1 MSADYTE
8 QQTATDQQRSKDL
21 SLQRTRPPTEVP
33 GYQTQ
38 RFIGAGAYGEVWA
51 GIDRTTGRKVA
62 IKFYL
67 HRRGVDWSLLAREV
81 EKLRFLSADRYVV
94 QLLDVGWDAEPPYY
108 VMEYVEHGSLD
119 DLLRRHGTF
128 TVPEAVELFREIA
141 VGLAHAH
148 GKGVVHCD
156 LKPANI
162 LLDQDG
168 KPRLADF
175 GQSRLSHEQKPALGT
190 LFYMAP
196 EQADLEAAP
205 DVRWDVYALG
215 VILYT
220 LLVGSPPHRNDTTIG
235 HIDSASDLPD
245 RLARYRH
252 AIRAAPPAAEH
263 RRIPGMDRA
272 LAETIDRCLA
282 VNPHDRFANVQEVLD
297 ALAARQRNRERLPMM
312 VLGFLGPLLVLLVTG
327 VFSYRGYSRA
337 VENAE
342 TGYAQWALQN
352 NKFAAELAAEKVT
365 GQLSRYFEIARDEAE
380 NAAFRPLFF
389 AVSDESQALA
399 RLVDRET
406 PDSEIEA
413 ARMAFKNEAQRGRLE
428 QHLQDRL
435 NRYQEVAERDPRAPR
450 FASVFVT
457 DRLGTQLAAAF
468 DDNADSDSVGFN
480 TALRTYFHGGSNQG
494 ERVSRPLSANPPHI
508 ERTHLSGVYSSY
520 SQQIWK
526 VAISTPI
533 YRDTNEGRQFEG
545 ILALTVRLGDFSV
558 SQAGGQSETRD
569 WFAVLVDSRDDEE
582 EELGKILQHPL
593 FEELAAQNKSVPAS
607 LLGPNS
613 RVPDALL
620 AGEGTT
626 EYYDPLGQYQAE
638 RREGDTPES
647 FATRQAIQELSQQ
660 FSRRWLAASAPV
672 LPPIGAA
679 ETSQSGLVVVVQS
692 DYQRVVDPA
701 RQLGRQFVRNSFAM
715 FLVMV
720 AVSLALWYFVVRMFR
735 EARAGLNRPAT
746 PVPESTPLYRPMQM
760 PAQRKERES

>member
-1 MSADYTE
+1 MSSDYTE

-21 SLQRTRPPTEVP
+21 SLERTRPPTEVP

-51 GIDRTTGRKVA
+51 GVDRTTGRKVA

-128 TVPEAVELFREIA
+128 AVPEAVELFREIA
-141 VGLAHAH
+141 VGLSHAH

-196 EQADLEAAP
+196 EQADLEAVP

-215 VILYT
+215 VMLYT
-220 LLVGSPPHRNDTTIG
+220 LLVGSPPHRSDSTIG
-235 HIDSASDLPD
+235 HIDSATDLTD

-263 RRIPGMDRA
+263 RRVPGLDRA
-272 LAETIDRCLA
+272 LAEIIDRCLA
-282 VNPHDRFANVQEVLD
+282 VNPDDRFANVQEVLD
-297 ALAARQRNRERLPMM
+297 ALAARERNRERLPMM
-312 VLGFLGPLLVLLVTG
+312 VLGFLGPLLVLLVTAL
-327 VFSYRGYSRA
+327 FSYRGYSRA

-365 GQLSRYFEIARDEAE
+365 GQLGRYFEIARDEAD

-389 AVSDESQALA
+389 AVADESQALA
-399 RLVDRET
+399 RLVDRDT
-406 PDSEIEA
+406 PDAEIRA
-413 ARMAFKNEAQRGRLE
+413 ARMAFKNEPQRGRLE
-428 QHLQDRL
+428 EHLQDRL

-468 DDNADSDSVGFN
+468 DDNSPSESAGYN
-480 TALRTYFHGGSNQG
+480 TALRTYFHGGSSQG
-494 ERVSRPLSANPPHI
+494 EQVERPLSANPPHI
-508 ERTHLSGVYSSY
+508 ERTHLSGVFFSRT
-520 SQQIWK
+520 QRTWK

-533 YRDTNEGRQFEG
+533 YRDTNEGRLFDG
-545 ILALTVRLGDFSV
+545 ILVLTVNLGDFSV
-558 SQAGGQSETRD
+558 SQGVMAESNDR
-569 WFAVLVDSRDDEE
+569 FAVLVDSREE
-582 EELGKILQHPL
+582 EGEEPGKILQHPL
-593 FEELAAQNKSVPAS
+593 FEDLAAERKSVPTS
-607 LLGPNS
+607 LLGPLA
-613 RVPDALL
+613 RVPQSLL
-620 AGEGTT
+620 AGEGSA
-626 EYYDPLGQYQAE
+626 EYYDPLGKFQAE
-638 RREGDTPES
+638 RRDDDTAES
-647 FATRQAIQELSQQ
+647 FAARQAVQKLSEQYD
-660 FSRRWLAASAPV
+660 RRWLAASAPV

-692 DYQRVVDPA
+692 DYQRVVEPA

-735 EARAGLNRPAT
+735 EPRAGLNRPVT
-746 PVPESTPLYRPMQM
+746 PVPESTPVQGLTTIAAPRG
-760 PAQRKERES
+760 ER

>member
-51 GIDRTTGRKVA
+51 GVDRTTGRKVA

-119 DLLRRHGTF
+119 DLLKRHGTF
-128 TVPEAVELFREIA
+128 AVPEAVELFREIA

-196 EQADLEAAP
+196 EQADLEASP

-220 LLVGSPPHRNDTTIG
+220 LLVGSPPHRNDGTIG
-235 HIDSASDLPD
+235 HIDSATDLPD

-252 AIRAAPPAAEH
+252 AIRNAPPAAEH
-263 RRIPGMDRA
+263 RRIPGMDRS
-272 LAETIDRCLA
+272 LAEIIERCLA
-282 VNPHDRFANVQEVLD
+282 VNPDDRFANVQEVLD

-312 VLGFLGPLLVLLVTG
+312 VLGFLGPLLVLLVTAL
-327 VFSYRGYSRA
+327 FSYRGYSRA

-342 TGYAQWALQN
+342 AGYAQWALQN
-352 NKFAAELAAEKVT
+352 NQFAAELAAEKVT
-365 GQLSRYFEIARDEAE
+365 GQLSRYFEIARAEAE
-380 NAAFRPLFF
+380 NATFRPSFF
-389 AVSDESQALA
+389 AVTDESRALS
-399 RLVDRET
+399 RLIDRET
-406 PDSEIEA
+406 PDAEIET
-413 ARMAFKNEAQRGRLE
+413 ARKAFTNEPQRLRLE
-428 QHLQDRL
+428 AHLQDRL
-435 NRYQEVAERDPRAPR
+435 NRYQETAARDTRAPR

-468 DDNADSDSVGFN
+468 DDKSDSESVGFN
-480 TALRTYFHGGSNQG
+480 TALRTYFHGGASQG
-494 ERVSRPLSANPPHI
+494 EQVARPLSANPPHI
-508 ERTHLSGVYSSY
+508 ERTHLSAVFFSRT
-520 SQQIWK
+520 QKIWK

-533 YRDTNEGRQFEG
+533 YRDNNEGQQFEG
-545 ILALTVRLGDFSV
+545 ILVLTVSLGDFSV
-558 SQAGGQSETRD
+558 SQAGGQAESRD
-569 WFAVLVDSRDDEE
+569 RFAVLVDSRENEE
-582 EELGKILQHPL
+582 EEPGKILQHPL
-593 FEELAAQNKSVPAS
+593 FEELAAQGKSVPTS
-607 LLGPNS
+607 LLGPDAQ
-613 RVPDALL
+613 VPQALL
-620 AGEGTT
+620 AGEGST
-626 EYYDPLGQYQAE
+626 EYYDPVGQYRAQ
-638 RREGDTPES
+638 RRDDDTPES
-647 FATRQAIQELSQQ
+647 FAARQAVEKLSAE
-660 FSRRWLAASAPV
+660 FDRRWLAASAPV

-679 ETSQSGLVVVVQS
+679 ESSQSGLVVVMQS
-692 DYQRVVDPA
+692 DYQRVVEPA
-701 RQLGRQFVRNSFAM
+701 RQLGRQFIRNSFAM

-720 AVSLALWYFVVRMFR
+720 AVSLALWYIVVRLFR
-735 EARAGLNRPAT
+735 EPRAGLNRPAT
-746 PVPESTPLYRPMQM
+746 PVPESTPALGLTTI
-760 PAQRKERES
+760 AASKDK

>member
-1 MSADYTE
+1 MSSDYTE

-51 GIDRTTGRKVA
+51 GVDRTTGRKVA

-108 VMEYVEHGSLD
+108 VMEYIEHGSLD

-128 TVPEAVELFREIA
+128 AVPEAVELFREIA

-196 EQADLEAAP
+196 EQADLEAVP

-220 LLVGSPPHRNDTTIG
+220 LLVGSPPHRNDGTIG
-235 HIDSASDLPD
+235 HIDSASDLSD

-263 RRIPGMDRA
+263 RRVPGMDRA
-272 LAETIDRCLA
+272 LAEIIDRCLA
-282 VNPHDRFANVQEVLD
+282 VNSDDRFANVQEVLD
-297 ALAARQRNRERLPMM
+297 ALGARDRNRERLPLM
-312 VLGFLGPLLVLLVTG
+312 VLGFLGPLLVLLVTAF
-327 VFSYRGYSRA
+327 FSYRGYARA

-342 TGYAQWALQN
+342 QGYAQWALQN

-365 GQLSRYFEIARDEAE
+365 AQLSRYFEIARDEAE

-389 AVSDESQALA
+389 SVSDESQGLA
-399 RLVDRET
+399 RLTNRET
-406 PDSEIEA
+406 PDDDLGA
-413 ARMAFKNEAQRGRLE
+413 AREAFEREPERRRLE
-428 QHLQDRL
+428 SHLQDRL
-435 NRYQEVAERDPRAPR
+435 DRYQETAARDPRAPR

-468 DDNADSDSVGFN
+468 DDDADSKSVGYN
-480 TALRTYFHGGSNQG
+480 TALRTYFHGGASQG
-494 ERVSRPLSANPPHI
+494 EQVERPLSANPPHI
-508 ERTHLSGVYSSY
+508 ERTHLSAVFFSR
-520 SQQIWK
+520 SQRIWK
-526 VAISTPI
+526 IAVSTPI
-533 YRDTNEGRQFEG
+533 YRDGNEGHQFEG
-545 ILALTVRLGDFSV
+545 ILVLTVSLGDFSV
-558 SQAGGQSETRD
+558 SQAGGQANLRD
-569 WFAVLVDSRDDEE
+569 RFAVLVDSRENEDEE
-582 EELGKILQHPL
+582 PGKILQHPL
-593 FEELAAQNKSVPAS
+593 FEALAARNQSVPAS
-607 LLGPNS
+607 LLGKDS
-613 RVPDALL
+613 RVPDAILG
-620 AGEGTT
+620 GEGST
-626 EYYDPLGQYQAE
+626 EYYDPLGKYQAQP
-638 RREGDTPES
+638 REGDTPES
-647 FATRQAIQELSQQ
+647 FAARQAVENLSQQ
-660 FSRRWLAASAPV
+660 FDRRWLAASAPV

-679 ETSQSGLVVVVQS
+679 ESSQSGLVVVMQS
-692 DYQRVVDPA
+692 DYQRVVEPA
-701 RQLGRQFVRNSFAM
+701 RQLGRQFMRNSFAM

-720 AVSLALWYFVVRMFR
+720 AVSLALWYIVVRLFR
-735 EARAGLNRPAT
+735 EPRAGLNRPAT
-746 PVPESTPLYRPMQM
+746 PVPESTPVQGLTTI
-760 PAQRKERES
+760 AVSRKGR